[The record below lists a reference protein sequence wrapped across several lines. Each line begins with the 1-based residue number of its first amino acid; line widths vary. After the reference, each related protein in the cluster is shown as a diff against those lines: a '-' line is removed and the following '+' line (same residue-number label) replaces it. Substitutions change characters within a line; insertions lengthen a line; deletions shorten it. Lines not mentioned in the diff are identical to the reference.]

1 VKYQTGGAFRRAL
14 EQRLRSQSLQTGAPL
29 VRLRKMV
36 AFDRFLA
43 RLFQGQPDDWVV
55 KGGLALQLRLGDR
68 ARTTMDID
76 MLALSSLQVTSALR
90 EAGSMNLGDWFTFEV
105 AEPASTT
112 GVDPGGMRH
121 TIQALLD
128 GRTFEQFHIDV
139 GVGDPLVDPVEYL
152 TTPALLE
159 FADLASTHVP
169 CYPITQQI
177 AEKFHA
183 YTRPHKTG
191 KSSRVKDFMDIL
203 LLTNLGAI
211 DGGRLLKA
219 IQATFLSRATHA
231 LPITIPPPPSH
242 WRREFQRTA
251 SEVGLANISLENAFH
266 LLQAFLNPVLENEI
280 LGTWEP
286 ATATWH

>member
-14 EQRLRSQSLQTGAPL
+14 EQRLRNQSLQTGVPL

-43 RLFQGQPDDWVV
+43 RLFQRQPDDWVV

-76 MLALSSLQVTSALR
+76 MLALSSHQVTAALR

-105 AEPASTT
+105 AAPVDTT
-112 GVDPGGMRH
+112 GANTGGIRH

-139 GVGDPLVDPVEYL
+139 GIGDPLVDPVEYL
-152 TTPALLE
+152 NTPAILE
-159 FADLASTHVP
+159 FANLASTRVP

-177 AEKFHA
+177 AEKLHA

-191 KSSRVKDFMDIL
+191 ESSRVKDFIDIIL
-203 LLTNLGAI
+203 LTRLGVI
-211 DGGRLLKA
+211 DGERLLQA
-219 IQATFLSRATHA
+219 IQATFISRDTHV
-231 LPITIPPPPSH
+231 LPIMIPPPPSN
-242 WRREFQRTA
+242 WDREFQRMA
-251 SEVGLANISLENAFH
+251 SEVGLERLSLESAFH
-266 LLQAFLNPVLENEI
+266 LLQRFLNPLLENEI
-280 LGTWEP
+280 LGSWNPVVE
-286 ATATWH
+286 TWH